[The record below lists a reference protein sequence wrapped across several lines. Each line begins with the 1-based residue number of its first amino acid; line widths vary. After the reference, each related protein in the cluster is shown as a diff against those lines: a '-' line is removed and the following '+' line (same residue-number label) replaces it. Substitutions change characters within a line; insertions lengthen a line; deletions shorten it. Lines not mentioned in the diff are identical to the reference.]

1 MSDPSEQWIKQGR
14 LGRQGSVK
22 DRWPHNQNKD
32 TTGDSG
38 TSGVV
43 KVPADPKWGR
53 SEHRHGEGAG
63 TPSSDPKLH
72 PQSHSRPGVPHAPTP
87 SSSSSYHRKDA
98 GKKEDAPRQSQTQTD
113 DSGARYVSAA
123 RRHSEDVL
131 SRTSGAKE
139 RDARGGEIRRSGSP
153 NVLPDKLNP
162 QSGGALHQPAS
173 SGTSTSWSH
182 RPHGGNGHSGHS
194 HTNPHDHTQSSSH
207 PPSHPRVHSGK
218 PSTGPIKPVVIKH
231 SGRQRSGSTH
241 SDDGGT
247 QLSFED
253 GQRGRMRD
261 DEDDNVL
268 VSIIPSK
275 VYLHVHMF
283 PNYTYMYSMLQTI
296 TLCMYIAKDTWMLSL
311 ENWGGGL
318 KYVLNSST
326 EHTLPGPSCYN
337 SIYCSS
343 PSE

>member
-1 MSDPSEQWIKQGR
+1 MSDPSEQWRKQ

-22 DRWPHNQNKD
+22 DRWSHNQNKD

-43 KVPADPKWGR
+43 KVSADPKWGR
-53 SEHRHGEGAG
+53 SEHRHGEGTG
-63 TPSSDPKLH
+63 TLSSDPKLH

-98 GKKEDAPRQSQTQTD
+98 DKKEDAPRQSQTD

-139 RDARGGEIRRSGSP
+139 RDARGGEIRQSGSP

-194 HTNPHDHTQSSSH
+194 HTTPHDHTQSSPS
-207 PPSHPRVHSGK
+207 PSHPRVHSGK
-218 PSTGPIKPVVIKH
+218 SSTGPVKPVVIKH
-231 SGRQRSGSTH
+231 SSRQRSGSTH
-241 SDDGGT
+241 SDDGETGEMVR
-247 QLSFED
+247 FED

-268 VSIIPSK
+268 VSMIPSK
-275 VYLHVHMF
+275 VHVHHV
-283 PNYTYMYSMLQTI
+283 
-296 TLCMYIAKDTWMLSL
+296 
-311 ENWGGGL
+311 
-318 KYVLNSST
+318 YVHEQSR
-326 EHTLPGPSCYN
+326 
-337 SIYCSS
+337 I
-343 PSE
+343 